1 MAGSPSA
8 EIQAAV
14 EWGQFVLLGAGPSP
28 VNRAVRILGSLGVP
42 ALTSR
47 ARRDGSASARTTAGD
62 FTLTEVL
69 ELTQKLREAGMHL
82 TLRAGIISTDRP
94 RRQGKPPESG
104 LLRDRQRTLATFTF
118 PDPDTYDPQTVDA
131 LLERN
136 GWHQHGQRVVLTSS
150 GGARRVLVLVEYDIE
165 EQLTRRPWWPAQ
177 PQHLAQAAGPQREAA

>member
-1 MAGSPSA
+1 MGPVRPTRRRAFPSEPCCA
-8 EIQAAV
+8 NPGE
-14 EWGQFVLLGAGPSP
+14 S
-28 VNRAVRILGSLGVP
+28 R
-42 ALTSR
+42 R
-47 ARRDGSASARTTAGD
+47 ARTDLTRPTRRQRQCAHHRRG

-69 ELTQKLREAGMHL
+69 DLTQKLREAGMHL